1 MVGWYKASFVGLAL
15 AALTAGCAIDS
26 QPTDGKQEGEVS
38 SSVSQIVAGDVGTVH
53 GGQGSNNGAV
63 ANPKD
68 PRNVQEEGWAPQPQP
83 WRVQAPGEAPQPQPW
98 TPDPNPDPSDP
109 SNKR

>member
-1 MVGWYKASFVGLAL
+1 MVGWYKSSLVCLAL

-26 QPTDGKQEGEVS
+26 QQSDDKQEGEVS
-38 SSVSQIVAGDVGTVH
+38 SSVNQIVAGDVGTVR
-53 GGQGSNNGAV
+53 GGQGSNGGL

-68 PRNVQEEGWAPQPQP
+68 PRNVQEERWAPQPQP
-83 WRVQAPGEAPQPQPW
+83 WRVQNPGEAPQPQPW
-98 TPDPNPDPSDP
+98 SPDPNPDPSDP